1 MVSGIFSSPFSVSSF
16 LKNGEKW
23 RAKALNYPTGYPTKI
38 RTAGPFI
45 GQKKQAKI
53 IKKKHA
59 VFLTSKK
66 RSAFFDK
73 NSCYTLIS
81 TSFSSLD
88 ILYLHSCGWLPNG
101 IDACS
106 HIRGVL
112 VDITLRGREL
122 RVAHD
127 FLYQGC

>member
-1 MVSGIFSSPFSVSSF
+1 MVSGIFLSPFSVSSF

-53 IKKKHA
+53 NKKKHA

-66 RSAFFDK
+66 RSAYFDK

-81 TSFSSLD
+81 TSFFHSLFSPYTTAD
-88 ILYLHSCGWLPNG
+88 GFPMALTPALISEVSLW
-101 IDACS
+101 I
-106 HIRGVL
+106 
-112 VDITLRGREL
+112 
-122 RVAHD
+122 
-127 FLYQGC
+127 